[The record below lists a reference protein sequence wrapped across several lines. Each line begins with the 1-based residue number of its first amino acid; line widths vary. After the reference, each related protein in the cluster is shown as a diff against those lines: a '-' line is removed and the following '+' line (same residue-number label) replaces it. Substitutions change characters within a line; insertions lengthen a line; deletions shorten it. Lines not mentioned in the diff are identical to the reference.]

1 MRNIRAREREK
12 IIMDE
17 HHIAPQYRPPLP
29 SEQGEEERE
38 QELGKGLG
46 EQEIRRL
53 KKTPPDL
60 RGLSEQE
67 IRRLKNTPPLRV
79 FFIVVGLALLLLLIV
94 GILGVSVFHF
104 W

>member
-1 MRNIRAREREK
+1 MRNIREREREK
-12 IIMDE
+12 IIMHE
-17 HHIAPQYRPPLP
+17 HYIPPQYRPPLP

-46 EQEIRRL
+46 
-53 KKTPPDL
+53 
-60 RGLSEQE
+60 EQE